1 MSRSY
6 EWLAVTH
13 VHSLYIHGQDI
24 YGVYMRALVAVYT
37 RTNNSFKV
45 ANRIKEALGADLTRI
60 ELAGGEQPGISS
72 GILTFLGRRAPIKP
86 CKTDLRNYDLLVLCC
101 PVWSKSTPPAVNQYL
116 ADLQNGRGKKCAI
129 AVTYD
134 SDGADRAIG
143 KIKKLMAAKGIYCI
157 DSMDV
162 RAAQVSDGAYYDI
175 ATQFASGLNTKAL
188 VPVTVMKTA
197 DTTGKAV
204 KSAGSAART
213 AGAVGRFF
221 LRR

>member
-1 MSRSY
+1 
-6 EWLAVTH
+6 
-13 VHSLYIHGQDI
+13 
-24 YGVYMRALVAVYT
+24 MRALVAVYT

-45 ANRIKEALGADLTRI
+45 ASRIKETIGADLTRI

-72 GILTFLGRRAPIKP
+72 GILTFLGRKASIKP
-86 CKTDLRNYDLLVLCC
+86 CKTDLRYYDLLVLCC

-116 ADLQNGRGKKCAI
+116 SELQNGQGRKCAI

-143 KIKKLMAAKGIYCI
+143 KITKMMGAKGLYCI
-157 DSMDV
+157 DSMSV
-162 RAAQVSDGAYYDI
+162 RAAQVGDGAYYDI
-175 ATQFASGLNTKAL
+175 ATQFASGLNTKVL
-188 VPVTVMKTA
+188 VPVAVMKTA

-204 KSAGSAART
+204 KTAGDAART
-213 AGAVGRFF
+213 AGTVGRFF